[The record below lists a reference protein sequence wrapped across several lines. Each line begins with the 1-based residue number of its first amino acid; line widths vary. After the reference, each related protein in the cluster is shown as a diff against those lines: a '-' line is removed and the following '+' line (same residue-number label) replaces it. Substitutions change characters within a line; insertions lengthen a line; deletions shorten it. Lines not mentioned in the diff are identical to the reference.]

1 MATCY
6 NTLSHTHAR
15 SPERWWQELQ
25 SLVPKPHLLE
35 QRVTYR
41 AETGQGERRSMR
53 GHSNTQA
60 PDCGALFYLSA
71 TLEPATHDTHEQL
84 RRVMQKCATVPTGC
98 TATAL
103 RMGAGIYLG
112 TCTQRSTFACQVLH
126 IWLGGGG
133 TTYFTFKLFV
143 KLLKY

>member
-6 NTLSHTHAR
+6 NTHTHTHTHSH
-15 SPERWWQELQ
+15 SPERWRQELQ

-53 GHSNTQA
+53 GHSYTQA
-60 PDCGALFYLSA
+60 PDCGALFNLSA
-71 TLEPATHDTHEQL
+71 TLEPATHDIHEQL

-103 RMGAGIYLG
+103 GMGAEIYLG
-112 TCTQRSTFACQVLH
+112 TCTLKSTFACQVLH
-126 IWLGGGG
+126 I
-133 TTYFTFKLFV
+133 
-143 KLLKY
+143 

>member
-1 MATCY
+1 MLQLT
-6 NTLSHTHAR
+6 HTHT
-15 SPERWWQELQ
+15 PERGRQELQ

-53 GHSNTQA
+53 GHSYPQA

-71 TLEPATHDTHEQL
+71 TLEPATHDIHKQL

-98 TATAL
+98 NATAI
-103 RMGAGIYLG
+103 RMGTGKYLG
-112 TCTQRSTFACQVLH
+112 TCTQKSTFACQVLH
-126 IWLGGGG
+126 IWLGGALRILRDVSG
-133 TTYFTFKLFV
+133 K
-143 KLLKY
+143 